1 MERTCFTSPAPKGR
15 LNLSA
20 NIISAVSSH
29 RFDRVSFK
37 NRIDWHQQQQLNTYS
52 HRHRHLLST
61 ALAASSTNT
70 TISTSSAP
78 LTRLQREAQRLV
90 AIDVEYAH
98 ILSSTGQRYQLPAE
112 ICLVDYRGKI
122 LFRSFCNGFD
132 AYSLDPKTLEF
143 EHKGGIPRRE
153 WLPAPKLKE
162 LRPDLLKI
170 LGKKDV
176 PVVGHNLGKDLTSL
190 GLDKAVP
197 LTRRRDTMRY
207 AALQG
212 PSGFGRTLQELA
224 RKKLQRDIQVE
235 SRHDP
240 AEDAIAA
247 MDLYLQYCHYDPDLM
262 GYDDLVE
269 YYASQMLG
277 GESSSGEEGDW
288 KGND

>member
-1 MERTCFTSPAPKGR
+1 M
-15 LNLSA
+15 
-20 NIISAVSSH
+20 IIASSSFRFYKIVTENRVDCHHHRQQRQFNDSSH
-29 RFDRVSFK
+29 RS
-37 NRIDWHQQQQLNTYS
+37 
-52 HRHRHLLST
+52 RHLISS

-70 TISTSSAP
+70 TTPSAP
-78 LTRLQREAQRLV
+78 VTRLQLEAQRLV

-112 ICLVDYRGKI
+112 ICLVDYQGNI

-132 AYSLDPKTLEF
+132 AYSLNPETLDF

-162 LRPDLLKI
+162 LKPKLLNI
-170 LGKKDV
+170 LGQNNV

-224 RKKLQRDIQVE
+224 KKKLSRDIQRE

-277 GESSSGEEGDW
+277 GESLAEDGKIES
-288 KGND
+288 

>member
-1 MERTCFTSPAPKGR
+1 MITASSNRTFNKILIENRVTW
-15 LNLSA
+15 
-20 NIISAVSSH
+20 H
-29 RFDRVSFK
+29 HHHHHDRQQ
-37 NRIDWHQQQQLNTYS
+37 QQQQLINSSSRRKHVNTP
-52 HRHRHLLST
+52 
-61 ALAASSTNT
+61 ALASSSTNT
-70 TISTSSAP
+70 ATPSAP
-78 LTRLQREAQRLV
+78 LTRLQRESQRLV

-112 ICLVDYRGKI
+112 ICLVDYQGKI
-122 LFRSFCNGFD
+122 LLRSFCNGFD
-132 AYSLDPKTLEF
+132 AYSLDPETLDF

-162 LRPDLLKI
+162 LKPKLLNI
-170 LGKKDV
+170 LSNKDV

-224 RKKLQRDIQVE
+224 KKFLKRDIQVD

-277 GESSSGEEGDW
+277 KSPLQGKNERDGKIENE
-288 KGND
+288 